1 MPTLEY
7 LDKSYDCTTA
17 IKGEDYIRL
26 LDENGCL
33 VASFDGIADF
43 SAFELHG
50 GEYTEPTPAHDCYL
64 AVIRDDGTFAR
75 GGHRCSDIVPRSK
88 LVTVPIG
95 TNWTGEAAPYTQTIE
110 IEGVKENSV
119 IEIALPSTA
128 TAVDVAAFQALSLQD
143 GGQAVGSI
151 TLRAFGAINSES
163 IPVNV
168 IIRGDL

>member
-1 MPTLEY
+1 MPTLVYKE
-7 LDKSYDCTTA
+7 KSFDCATA
-17 IKGEDYIRL
+17 IKGNDYIRL
-26 LDENGCL
+26 LDTNDCL
-33 VASFDGIADF
+33 VASFDGISDF
-43 SAFELHG
+43 SAFTLSG

-95 TNWTGEAAPYTQTIE
+95 TSWTGSEAPYTQTIE
-110 IEGVKENSV
+110 IEGVEENSV
-119 IEIALPSTA
+119 VEIALPATA
-128 TAVDVAAFQALSLQD
+128 TATEVAEFQALGLQD
-143 GGQAVGSI
+143 GGQATGAI
-151 TLRAFGAINSES
+151 TLKAFGTVNSKS